1 MIVAGVHLPAIPD
14 DVRPVLTVRY
24 ESFESVDFIPYL
36 QRLLVLI
43 PDDVDLTIDGL
54 SLVSR
59 WDPTPRETV
68 PGGRLRCD
76 GRVAVMPV

>member
-1 MIVAGVHLPAIPD
+1 MIVTGVHLPTIPD
-14 DVRPVLTVRY
+14 NVRLVLTVRY
-24 ESFESVDFIPYL
+24 ESFESVDLIPYL

-59 WDPTPRETV
+59 
-68 PGGRLRCD
+68 
-76 GRVAVMPV
+76 